1 MTRPLLIGRAPAS
14 AAMRAESERPDWIG
28 ADPGK
33 IDRAL
38 RHALAK
44 PSGGWCV
51 IDASRAF
58 DRTPRPYTI
67 LGRELVGWRCARGA
81 ALAPDGCPHMGAEL
95 SKGRVDEKGRIVCP
109 WHGLA
114 LDGDRARGDWA
125 PLVTHDDGV
134 LVWARFDALLAPGE
148 APSERPFLCARPER
162 ALDAVIRM
170 EGRCAPED
178 VIANRL
184 DPWHGAHFHGHS
196 FARLSVIDEA
206 IDHVTVR
213 VVYRIAGRVGMEVD
227 ARFDCPDPRTIVMTI
242 VSGEGV
248 GSVVETHAT
257 PIAEG
262 RTAIVEATLATS
274 ERTSVSWLPRATLLR
289 PLIEA
294 RARKLWVDDVAYC
307 ERRYALRRS
316 KR

>member
-1 MTRPLLIGRAPAS
+1 MSAPFLIGRAPTSDAS
-14 AAMRAESERPDWIG
+14 KKSDRPDWAG
-28 ADPGK
+28 ADPAK
-33 IDRAL
+33 IERAL
-38 RHALAK
+38 AHALGK

-51 IDASRAF
+51 VDASRAF
-58 DRTPRPYTI
+58 GREPRPYR
-67 LGRELVGWRCARGA
+67 LDGRELVGWRCARGP
-81 ALAPDGCPHMGAEL
+81 ALAPDACPHMGAEL
-95 SKGRVDEKGRIVCP
+95 SKGHVDRRGRIVCP

-114 LDGDRARGDWA
+114 LDDKRGDWA
-125 PLVTHDDGV
+125 PLSTFDDGV
-134 LVWARFDALLAPGE
+134 LVWARLPSLLAPNE
-148 APSERPFLCARPER
+148 SPTDRPFLPARPAR

-170 EGRCAPED
+170 EGHCAPED

-242 VSGEGV
+242 ISGEGV

-257 PIAEG
+257 PIAPG
-262 RTAIVEATLATS
+262 RTAIIEATLATS

-294 RARKLWVDDVAYC
+294 RARRLWVDDVEYC
-307 ERRYALRRS
+307 ERRYALRTRA
-316 KR
+316 